1 MRGASVAEALDSAVV
16 AIGASGSPTPRLDAE
31 LLLAEAVGVGRE
43 ALVTGPERE
52 LEPGQARLF
61 RELVTRRSRDG
72 EPVAYL
78 LGRRGFRWI
87 ELEVDRRVL
96 VPRPE
101 TELLVEAALGL
112 PAGSRVLDVGT
123 GSGAVALAL
132 KQERPDLEVTASD
145 ISADALAVAAANRD
159 RIGLDVCLKQADLL
173 DGLGGGWDAILANP
187 PYVAEGDRA
196 QLPRELAHEPDG
208 ALFAGPDGLAVI
220 RRLLPAAA
228 ATEAAL
234 LAVEVGEG
242 QADGV
247 AAMALAAGFDEAAVL
262 DDLAGIG
269 RVVVA
274 TR

>member
-31 LLLAEAVGVGRE
+31 LLLADAVGVGRE

-61 RELVTRRSRDG
+61 RDLVTRRSRDG

-87 ELEVDRRVL
+87 ELEVDPRVL

-101 TELLVEAALGL
+101 TELLVEAALDL

-145 ISADALAVAAANRD
+145 VSADALAVAAANRD
-159 RIGLDVCLKQADLL
+159 RLGLDVRLQQADLL
-173 DGLGGGWDAILANP
+173 EGLGGGWDAILANP

-196 QLPRELAHEPDG
+196 QLPRELSHEPDG

-247 AAMALAAGFDEAAVL
+247 AAMAVAAGFGEAAIL

>member
-159 RIGLDVCLKQADLL
+159 RLELDVCLQQADLL

-196 QLPRELAHEPDG
+196 QLPRELAHEPEG

-234 LAVEVGEG
+234 LALEVGEG

>member
-196 QLPRELAHEPDG
+196 QLPRELAHEPEG

>member
-220 RRLLPAAA
+220 HRLLPAAA

>member
-228 ATEAAL
+228 ATEAVL

>member
-52 LEPGQARLF
+52 LEPAQARLF

-87 ELEVDRRVL
+87 ELEVDPRVL

-159 RIGLDVCLKQADLL
+159 RLGLDVGLQQADLL
-173 DGLGGGWDAILANP
+173 EGLGGGWDAILANP

-196 QLPRELAHEPDG
+196 QLPRELAHEPEG
-208 ALFAGPDGLAVI
+208 ALFAGPDGLAVV

-228 ATEAAL
+228 ATEATL

-247 AAMALAAGFDEAAVL
+247 TAMALAAGFDETAVL

>member
-16 AIGASGSPTPRLDAE
+16 AIGASGSASPRLDAE
-31 LLLAEAVGVGRE
+31 LLLADAVGVSRE

-61 RELVTRRSRDG
+61 RDLVTRRSRDG

-132 KQERPDLEVTASD
+132 KQERPDLEVTASE
-145 ISADALAVAAANRD
+145 ISGDALAVAAANRD
-159 RIGLDVCLKQADLL
+159 RLGLDVRMEQADLL
-173 DGLGGGWDAILANP
+173 DGLGAGWDAILANP
-187 PYVAEGDRA
+187 PYVAEGDRV
-196 QLPRELAHEPDG
+196 QLPRELSHEPDG

-247 AAMALAAGFDEAAVL
+247 AAMAVAAGFGEAAIL

>member
-31 LLLAEAVGVGRE
+31 LLLAEAIGVGRE

-132 KQERPDLEVTASD
+132 KQERPDLEVAASD

-159 RIGLDVCLKQADLL
+159 RLELDVRLQQADLL
-173 DGLGGGWDAILANP
+173 DGLGGGWDAILTNP
-187 PYVAEGDRA
+187 PYVAECDRA
-196 QLPRELAHEPDG
+196 QLPRELAHEPEG

-234 LAVEVGEG
+234 LALEVGEG

>member
-43 ALVTGPERE
+43 VLVTGPERE

-112 PAGSRVLDVGT
+112 SAGSRVLDVGT

-196 QLPRELAHEPDG
+196 QLPRELAHEPEG

-234 LAVEVGEG
+234 LALEVGEG